1 MSGPTHI
8 SFLHCENEHY
18 SIKHDST
25 LYLCFSKNN
34 WETGDVCLHKILA
47 WIKNYCLKGR
57 HFDASNPSMI
67 ICDQMLE
74 NVFQQR
80 ALHVNQVRA
89 ALAKSLVRL
98 TAAERTRS
106 DPCVIP
112 LMRLVRN
119 VGTNVRF
126 NDGTGDNV
134 DTLVGLKYKLSE
146 ALKELFI
153 QTNILQ
159 HQQELFTY
167 GEVAEL
173 FSKYMERKRTSI
185 VDIRNIH
192 VAMLFND
199 PLRDVFK
206 CSVFHVSQTRTLLK
220 KHMIPV
226 LVGYK
231 TGHTYQLRQRK
242 I

>member
-1 MSGPTHI
+1 MSGRTPAI
-8 SFLHCENEHY
+8 LLNCQVEHY
-18 SIKHDST
+18 SIKPNLP
-25 LYLCFSKNN
+25 LYLCFTENN
-34 WETGDVCLHKILA
+34 LETGDVCLNKILA
-47 WIKNYCLKGR
+47 WIKNYCLRGR
-57 HFDASNPSMI
+57 LFDEQNPSMI

-74 NVFQQR
+74 NVFQRR
-80 ALHVNQVRA
+80 ALLVNQVRA

-126 NDGTGDNV
+126 NDGDNV

-199 PLRDVFK
+199 PLGAVFN
-206 CSVFHVSQTRTLLK
+206 CSVFHVTQTRSLLK
-220 KHMIPV
+220 KHLIPV
-226 LVGYK
+226 PVGYK